1 MSAPYVIAASMLGCA
16 FGWLLV
22 PWASDV
28 LLHRVR
34 ERADAWWDESL
45 EAYRAFKRAHPGNEP
60 SSAAPGAEGAV
71 GIWRDE
77 AFAAGLAGSLTEERL
92 KALAGVGFKVG
103 GLEAAGTAD
112 ERGRRYSFEP
122 RPRSRM
128 LCAAA
133 LGAAF
138 AVAAAIAPSAP
149 AAAML
154 GICSA
159 AMATAV
165 VCDLRA
171 RAIPLEACGLMAVA
185 GTAFQLFACGPEGA
199 ATGLAVALV
208 VAAGSALANRL
219 LGARCPGGA
228 VGRGDV
234 RCMGALSL
242 ATGAGALC
250 GFAACY
256 VLAGLAALAG
266 CVAGRLKLGDGMPMA
281 PFLSA
286 WLACGAAVGVTLA

>member
-1 MSAPYVIAASMLGCA
+1 MSAPYVIAASMIGCA

-34 ERADAWWDESL
+34 DRADAWWAESL
-45 EAYRAFKRAHPGNEP
+45 EAYRAFKRDHPEDEP
-60 SSAAPGAEGAV
+60 SSSASGTEGAV

-77 AFAAGLAGSLTEERL
+77 AFVAGLAGSLTEERL
-92 KALAGVGFKVG
+92 QALAAAGFKVG

-112 ERGRRYSFEP
+112 ERRRRYSFEP

-133 LGAAF
+133 LGTAF
-138 AVAAAIAPSAP
+138 AVVATIVPGVP

-154 GICSA
+154 GICAS
-159 AMATAV
+159 AMAVSV

-171 RAIPLEACGLMAVA
+171 RVIPLEACGLVAVA
-185 GTAFQLFACGPEGA
+185 GTAFQLLACGPAGA
-199 ATGLAVALV
+199 AAGLGTALF

-242 ATGAGALC
+242 ATGAGARC

-256 VLAGLAALAG
+256 TLAGLAALAG
-266 CVAGRLKLGDGMPMA
+266 CAVGKLKLGDGMPMA

-286 WLACGAAVGVTLA
+286 WLACGAAVGAAWA

>member
-1 MSAPYVIAASMLGCA
+1 MSAPYVIAASVLGCA

-45 EAYRAFKRAHPGNEP
+45 EAYRAFKRAHPGSEP

-154 GICSA
+154 GICAA

-171 RAIPLEACGLMAVA
+171 RAIPLEACGLVAVA
-185 GTAFQLFACGPEGA
+185 GTAFQLLACGPGGA

-208 VAAGSALANRL
+208 VA
-219 LGARCPGGA
+219 ARCPGGA

-256 VLAGLAALAG
+256 ALAGLAALAG
-266 CVAGRLKLGDGMPMA
+266 CMAGRLKLGDGMPMA